1 MNSDVQLDEVAK
13 GRLRWRCRRGMLELD
28 LLFEDF
34 VKSHFDTLTPQQMQ
48 ALDSLLDMPDQQL
61 WQLVIQT
68 EDEMDAS
75 RQQVLQKL
83 RGEQ

>member
-1 MNSDVQLDEVAK
+1 MNSDSLLDEVAR

-34 VKSHFDTLTPQQMQ
+34 VKLHFDDLNQAQLQ
-48 ALDSLLDMPDQQL
+48 ALHELLELSDQSL
-61 WQLVIQT
+61 WKLVIQT
-68 EDEMDAS
+68 EHEQDAI